1 MKRIISLIVI
11 VISLIT
17 LTNYN
22 IVKAN
27 DFDVSVDSAILLEA
41 ETGEVIFEKNADKK
55 VPPASITKIMTLLL
69 SMEAIEEGKLNL
81 DDKIEVSRKA
91 ESMGGSQIFLPAG
104 VELKL
109 EKLLEAVSM
118 ASANDASVA
127 VAEAVGGSY
136 NNFIAMMNERANELG
151 MKNTNFV
158 NSTGLPAENHYS
170 TARDISIMARELIK
184 HEKVLEWTST
194 WLDYIELPERKAMVV
209 NTNELIKKYDGLDG
223 LKTGH
228 TQEAGFC
235 LAGTAEN
242 NNMRLISVVLNG
254 DTLKEREEATTELMD
269 YGFNTFRKTTV
280 VEKDKKINNIV
291 VSNGKKT
298 VTTGTTENEYK
309 TLVRVGQSD
318 NIETKVNLNKE
329 IKAPITKGD
338 VLGQITILKNE
349 EKAGTVNIIAE
360 EKIKKAN
367 ILVRMWRSFGNWL
380 NGLFS

>member
-1 MKRIISLIVI
+1 MKRIISLVVI

-27 DFDVSVDSAILLEA
+27 DFDVSVESAILLEA
-41 ETGEVIFEKNADKK
+41 ETGEIIFEKNVDKR

-69 SMEAIEEGKLNL
+69 TMEAIDDGKLSL
-81 DDKIEVSRKA
+81 DDQIEVSKKA
-91 ESMGGSQIFLPAG
+91 ESMGGSQIYLPAD
-104 VELKL
+104 VKIKL

-151 MKNTNFV
+151 MENTNFV

-184 HEKVLEWTST
+184 HKKVLEWTST
-194 WLDYIELPERKAMVV
+194 WLDYIELPEREAMVV

-254 DTLKEREEATTELMD
+254 DTVKEREEVTTKLMD

-280 VEKDKKINNIV
+280 VEKDNKINNIV

-298 VTTGTTENEYK
+298 VTTGTTENAYK
-309 TLVRVGQSD
+309 TLVKVGQSD
-318 NIETKVNLNKE
+318 NIDSKVNLNEE
-329 IKAPITKGD
+329 IQAPIAKGD
-338 VLGQITILKNE
+338 VLGKITILKNE
-349 EKAGTVNIIAE
+349 EKVGTVNIVAE

-367 ILVRMWRSFGNWL
+367 ILVRIWRSFGNWL
-380 NGLFS
+380 NRLFS

>member
-1 MKRIISLIVI
+1 LKRIISLIVI

>member
-22 IVKAN
+22 IVQAN
-27 DFDVSVDSAILLEA
+27 DFDVSVESAILLEA
-41 ETGEVIFEKNADKK
+41 ETGEIIFEKNVDKR

-69 SMEAIEEGKLNL
+69 AMEAIEDGKLNL
-81 DDKIEVSRKA
+81 DDQIEVSRKA
-91 ESMGGSQIFLPAG
+91 ESMGGSQIYLPAD
-104 VELKL
+104 VKIKL

-151 MKNTNFV
+151 MENTNFV

-184 HEKVLEWTST
+184 HKKVLEWTST
-194 WLDYIELPERKAMVV
+194 WLDYIELPEREAMVV

-254 DTLKEREEATTELMD
+254 DTVKEREEVTTKLMD

-298 VTTGTTENEYK
+298 VTTGTTEKAYK
-309 TLVRVGQSD
+309 TLVKVGQSD
-318 NIETKVNLNKE
+318 NLDSKVNLNE
-329 IKAPITKGD
+329 GIQAPIDKGD
-338 VLGQITILKNE
+338 VLGKITILKNE
-349 EKAGTVNIIAE
+349 EKVGTVNIVAE

-367 ILVRMWRSFGNWL
+367 ILVRIWRSFGNWL
-380 NGLFS
+380 NRLFS

>member
-69 SMEAIEEGKLNL
+69 SMEAIEDGKLNL

-298 VTTGTTENEYK
+298 VTTGITENDYK
-309 TLVRVGQSD
+309 TLVRVGQSN

>member
-1 MKRIISLIVI
+1 
-11 VISLIT
+11 
-17 LTNYN
+17 
-22 IVKAN
+22 VKAN

-69 SMEAIEEGKLNL
+69 SMEAIEDGKLNL

>member
-1 MKRIISLIVI
+1 VI

-69 SMEAIEEGKLNL
+69 SMEAIEDGKLNL

>member
-69 SMEAIEEGKLNL
+69 SMEAIEDGKLNL

>member
-1 MKRIISLIVI
+1 MKKIITLLLI
-11 VISLIT
+11 VISLVA

-22 IVKAN
+22 VVKAS
-27 DFDVSVDSAILLEA
+27 DFGVSVNSAILLEA
-41 ETGEVIFEKNADKK
+41 ETGEVIFEKNADKR

-69 SMEAIEEGKLNL
+69 AMEAVEDGKLNL
-81 DDKIEVSRKA
+81 DEEIEVSRKA
-91 ESMGGSQIFLPAG
+91 ESMGGSQIYLPANIT
-104 VELKL
+104 LKL
-109 EKLLEAVSM
+109 EKLLEAVAM

-136 NNFIAMMNERANELG
+136 NNFIAMMNERAKELG
-151 MKNTNFV
+151 MENTNFV

-194 WLDYIELPERKAMVV
+194 WLDYIELPEREAMVV

-242 NNMRLISVVLNG
+242 SNMRLITVVLNG
-254 DTLKEREEATTELMD
+254 KTLKEREEATTELMD

-280 VEKDKKINNIV
+280 VEKDKKIKNIV
-291 VSNGKKT
+291 VPNGKET
-298 VTTGTTENEYK
+298 VISGKAKNSYK
-309 TLVRVGQSD
+309 TLVKVGQGDTVDSR
-318 NIETKVNLNKE
+318 INLNDE
-329 IKAPITKGD
+329 IKAPINKGD
-338 VLGQITILKNE
+338 VLGQITVFKS
-349 EKAGTVNIIAE
+349 EKEIGSVDIVAE
-360 EKIKKAN
+360 EDIKKAN
-367 ILVRMWRSFGNWL
+367 ILVRIWRSFGNWL
-380 NGLFS
+380 GG

>member
-1 MKRIISLIVI
+1 LKRIISLIVI

-69 SMEAIEEGKLNL
+69 SMEAIEDGKLNL